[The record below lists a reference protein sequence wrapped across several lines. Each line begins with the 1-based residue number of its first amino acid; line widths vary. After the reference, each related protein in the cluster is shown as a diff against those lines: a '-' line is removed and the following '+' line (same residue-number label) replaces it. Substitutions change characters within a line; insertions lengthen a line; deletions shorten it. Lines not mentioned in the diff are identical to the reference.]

1 MTMHAPVSMVVDDS
15 RLARAALVR
24 VLEKAGYPTPI
35 TVSSGV
41 EALKWLED
49 AAGEEGQAEIDL
61 IITDI
66 VMDGV
71 TGIELCRRVKQ
82 DHRFANIPV
91 IMVTQKDDMAILG
104 EAFAAGANDYLTKP
118 IHEVELAARVRSALA
133 LKAETD
139 RRRAR
144 EAKLLRLA
152 ARLAM
157 YNRRLRGL
165 SNQDGLT
172 GMANRRHLDRVLE
185 REWTRAQRY
194 NRELAV
200 IMVDIDH
207 FKAYNDRFGHL
218 TGDDCLRQVARTLA
232 DGVKRGADLVARFGG
247 EEFCILLPETN
258 AAAAMALAEHLRRRV
273 EDLRLSHPDSP
284 VAPVVTVSLG
294 VATAVPRAGSD
305 PSELLERADLALYQ
319 AKKLGR
325 NQCRLH
331 GAGG

>member
-1 MTMHAPVSMVVDDS
+1 MTMQAPVIMVVDDS
-15 RLARAALVR
+15 RLARAALVE
-24 VLEKAGYPTPI
+24 VLERAGYPPPI
-35 TVSSGV
+35 TAASGA
-41 EALKWLED
+41 EALEKLQVPLAKDGE
-49 AAGEEGQAEIDL
+49 AGVDL

-71 TGIELCRRVKQ
+71 SGLDLCRQVRRDRRLV
-82 DHRFANIPV
+82 DIPV
-91 IMVTQKDDMAILG
+91 IMVTHKDDMTILG

-118 IHEVELAARVRSALA
+118 IHEVELTARVRSALA

-139 RRRAR
+139 RRRVR
-144 EAKLLRLA
+144 EARLMRLA

-157 YNRRLRGL
+157 YNRQLREL

-172 GMANRRHLDRVLE
+172 GVANRRHLDRILE
-185 REWTRAQRY
+185 REWNRALRY
-194 NRELAV
+194 NRELAA

-207 FKAYNDRFGHL
+207 FKAYNDRLGHL
-218 TGDDCLRQVARTLA
+218 AGDDCLRQVARTLA

-258 AAAAMALAEHLRRRV
+258 AAAAVALAEHLRRQV
-273 EDLRLSHPDSP
+273 EALQLARPDSP
-284 VAPVVTVSLG
+284 TCPVVTVSLG
-294 VATAVPRAGSD
+294 LAVETPQAGGR
-305 PSELLERADLALYQ
+305 PAGLVERADLALYQ
-319 AKKLGR
+319 AKKCGR